1 MGLIAWIVVGV
12 VAAWIRD
19 AIPPDDGPTHPRTT
33 LVGVLGAVLGGVI
46 ASLLGIGSVVTFFTF
61 GAWLLAI
68 AGATVALAIDNL
80 RVDRDHRWPAQPA
93 K

>member
-19 AIPPDDGPTHPRTT
+19 AIPPDGGPTHRRTT

-46 ASLLGIGSVVTFFTF
+46 ASMLGIGSVVTFFTF

-80 RVDRDHRWPAQPA
+80 HVDGDHRWPAQPA